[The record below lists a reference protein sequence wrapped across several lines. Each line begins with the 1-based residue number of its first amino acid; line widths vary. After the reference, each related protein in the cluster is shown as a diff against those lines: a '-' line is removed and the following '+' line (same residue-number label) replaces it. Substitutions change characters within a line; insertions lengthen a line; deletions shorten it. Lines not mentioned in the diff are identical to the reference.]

1 MNITVLNGDMGGVKS
16 DFSNRLQALF
26 GNSEQH
32 NKAKLFPLAE
42 MQLHYCIGCWDCW
55 WKTPGR

>member
-26 GNSEQH
+26 GLSEQ
-32 NKAKLFPLAE
+32 NSRTTVFPLAE
-42 MQLHYCIGCWDCW
+42 MKLHYCIGCWDCW